1 MARGSVNGA
10 PNPAHPPPFHEGIMN
25 GHTTVISERDR
36 VVLRRSARARRGASM
51 QRPRR
56 TTLAFGI
63 TQVILGLAIV
73 AVSFTAFALSTSN
86 RIRNACPYWAGFS
99 VLFTGG
105 VGLIAWKQPSSLA
118 ISFFTFLSALCVVLH
133 LVATAL
139 SGLSCAELQVL
150 TGCTKHPGTLV
161 CYCCTSSL
169 PCTPTENAISVE
181 GVKDCSTI
189 SSTIRLV
196 MFIICVANI
205 VACLICIAATIVG
218 CAYIVKRHA
227 NRRMVLRRPH
237 HTGSIAR
244 DSYISDI
251 GGVIDSVFTPPLVPP
266 PPYSPPEYTEISNDP
281 IIIEGPDF
289 LDDLSTPTPV
299 LPIAPH
305 EMPPPY
311 STLDLLPGTTI
322 ECSVAQEFQMANEEI
337 SNFPDNRREEN
348 GDVCLGEGYVPAN
361 QLREHHVPLPPI
373 RWDSHTLTL
382 DLTRTPGFTNG
393 YLSRRNEDT
402 ANYLSLSSCERR
414 SRRSNRRR
422 RSPGDGRSGDSDQSG
437 RRRNRSRGNAQTL
450 PLPGRTAMGMQAPL
464 RTSACLDDRR
474 GMIEERIVT
483 GASCEAILPNTVENM
498 WARIES
504 RSANVRSVGN
514 HTNGIG
520 NGNEETIMD
529 RQYDRSEGNTVL
541 DNNSERT
548 EDSHKTSSTSTS
560 PLQNRSP
567 PSEHSPS
574 GSSERLTGGTAS
586 SSSRNTRTS
595 SSTQRRQRRRRSS
608 DRRMR
613 TSSSNYS
620 TSSTD
625 HSSKSNGGIRQ
636 TARARQQQL
645 FSTSSSSDSDD
656 NTPQRPRRLIARMG
670 NGGVTH
676 EVDKQGQSGQSN
688 GPSRS
693 RRHTRGSRNRQRP
706 VSAQPTV
713 GRQSLPQSQT
723 TANAKPNARPGTCH
737 ERNNATHGLSPSS
750 IQFNQHGRVK
760 QKRPDSLDLKL
771 IWSSHR
777 GYIGHQNSLSTSSSA
792 DSYDPWIPRD
802 GVTIATNKEKL
813 TVNMAASESKRSKV
827 PQAAPSCIK
836 KKQLHRMSEGKNHP
850 RNNLPASLQLP
861 DNNTRVRINPT
872 CNDNGVMAEMG
883 LPSSNIEREH
893 ATPEKDM
900 TPQSVVM

>member
-1 MARGSVNGA
+1 MY
-10 PNPAHPPPFHEGIMN
+10 
-25 GHTTVISERDR
+25 
-36 VVLRRSARARRGASM
+36 
-51 QRPRR
+51 
-56 TTLAFGI
+56 
-63 TQVILGLAIV
+63 
-73 AVSFTAFALSTSN
+73 TSN
-86 RIRNACPYWAGFS
+86 VR
-99 VLFTGG
+99 
-105 VGLIAWKQPSSLA
+105 
-118 ISFFTFLSALCVVLH
+118 ISFSCV
-133 LVATAL
+133 
-139 SGLSCAELQVL
+139 SLQ
-150 TGCTKHPGTLV
+150 
-161 CYCCTSSL
+161 
-169 PCTPTENAISVE
+169 
-181 GVKDCSTI
+181 
-189 SSTIRLV
+189 
-196 MFIICVANI
+196 
-205 VACLICIAATIVG
+205 
-218 CAYIVKRHA
+218 
-227 NRRMVLRRPH
+227 
-237 HTGSIAR
+237 
-244 DSYISDI
+244 
-251 GGVIDSVFTPPLVPP
+251 
-266 PPYSPPEYTEISNDP
+266 
-281 IIIEGPDF
+281 
-289 LDDLSTPTPV
+289 
-299 LPIAPH
+299 
-305 EMPPPY
+305 
-311 STLDLLPGTTI
+311 
-322 ECSVAQEFQMANEEI
+322 I

-348 GDVCLGEGYVPAN
+348 GDICLGEGYVPAN

-402 ANYLSLSSCERR
+402 VNYLSLSSCERR

-450 PLPGRTAMGMQAPL
+450 PLPGRTVMGMQAPL

-483 GASCEAILPNTVENM
+483 GASCEAILPNSVENM

-548 EDSHKTSSTSTS
+548 EDSHKTSSSSTS

-567 PSEHSPS
+567 PSERSPS

-893 ATPEKDM
+893 VTPEKDIDTTECCNVTENATKDRPKSM
-900 TPQSVVM
+900 VEFNNDTSTLVSEILSHADGDFSPAVKSVLQDIHSVIENDDRYLSELWQSACILDTFASKCTHQRNSLQNGIVRFKDNREQDNVEATVSKSEQMKFRHSCPDADDMQRQAEKMLSVSRAELVKSLEGARETIL